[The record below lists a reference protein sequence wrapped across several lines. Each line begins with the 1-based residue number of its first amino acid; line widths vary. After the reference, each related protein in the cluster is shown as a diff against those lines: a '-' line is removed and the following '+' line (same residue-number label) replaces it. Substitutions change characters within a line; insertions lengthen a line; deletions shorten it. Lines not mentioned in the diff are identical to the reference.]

1 MPTHSFSARIVR
13 WQRLYGRNDLPWQNP
28 IEPYRVWLSE
38 VMLQQTQVTT
48 VLPYFER
55 ALRLWPGVQVL
66 AQAPEAEVMALWSGL
81 GYYSRARNLH
91 RCAQHIVAHWGGEF
105 PRRVEE
111 LAALPGVGPSTAA
124 AIAAICFGQ
133 REAILDGNVR
143 RVVARVRAFDA
154 DLGQAQAVRQL
165 WDEARALLPTQARGD
180 TMRRYTQGM
189 MDLGATV
196 CLARAPRC
204 DECPVRAD
212 CRAHAQDQV
221 NRYPVKT
228 RRALRKHETWWLLC
242 LRRSDG
248 AVALVQRPRS
258 GIWAGMLAFPQFTDE
273 AGLQAAAASIQ
284 ACDLDIAAPVQHSL
298 THRELTLVF
307 VRAQLAHA
315 APGKWTVEPGH
326 PAGQVQWHQPLE
338 ALNLALP
345 RPISQYLKE
354 IRS

>member
-48 VLPYFER
+48 VLPYFAR
-55 ALRLWPGVQVL
+55 ALRQWPSVQAL

-91 RCAQHIVAHWGGEF
+91 RCAQHIVADWGGEF

-124 AIAAICFGQ
+124 AIASICFGE

-154 DLGQAQAVRQL
+154 DLAQAQAVRQL
-165 WDEARALLPTQARGD
+165 WDEARALLPPQARGD
-180 TMRRYTQGM
+180 TMRRYTQGL

-228 RRALRKHETWWLLC
+228 RRASRKHETWWFLC

-248 AVALVQRPRS
+248 AVALIQRPRS
-258 GIWAGMLAFPQFTDE
+258 GIWGGMLAFPQFTDE
-273 AGLQAAAASIQ
+273 ANLQAAAASIR
-284 ACDLDIAAPVQHSL
+284 AGDLAIAAPITHSL
-298 THRELTLVF
+298 THRELSLVF
-307 VRAQLAHA
+307 VQARLTDA
-315 APGKWTVEPGH
+315 APSEWNVKPGH
-326 PAGQVQWHQPLE
+326 PADQVQWHLPRE
-338 ALNLALP
+338 ALKLALP
-345 RPISQYLKE
+345 RPISHYLKE
-354 IRS
+354 I